1 MKHEIAEF
9 DFFERGLALMV
20 ASLDDGTQLLAALN
34 QDESEALDNLIDRL
48 VDVEDSEGWSE
59 FNDDLKVF
67 AEKLFQNEAYL
78 NNKELYLALTEPIYL
93 GKYLDLLLVSHNYQ
107 DLDVLQAQKVIEDNF
122 AGVIQKIIT
131 FPQLNNY
138 FSDEVIKVLKIL
150 ATETNLNDL
159 KEGFLITF
167 GQALQE
173 FKTLKG
179 ETLTLFDL
187 LVEADALLSYW
198 SFLTSDDTE

>member
-93 GKYLDLLLVSHNYQ
+93 GKYLDLLLVSHDYQ

>member
-34 QDESEALDNLIDRL
+34 QNESEALDSLIDRL

-59 FNDDLKVF
+59 LNYDLKVF
-67 AEKLFQNEAYL
+67 DEKLFQAEAYL

-93 GKYLDLLLVSHNYQ
+93 GKYLDLLLVGHDYQ
-107 DLDVLQAQKVIEDNF
+107 DLDILSAQKVIEDNF
-122 AGVIQKIIT
+122 AGVMQKIIT

-138 FSDEVIKVLKIL
+138 FSDEVIKVIKIL
-150 ATETNLNDL
+150 TTETNLDDL
-159 KEGFLITF
+159 REGFLIIF

-179 ETLTLFDL
+179 ESLALFDL

-198 SFLTSDDTE
+198 SFLTSDDTK

>member
-1 MKHEIAEF
+1 M
-9 DFFERGLALMV
+9 
-20 ASLDDGTQLLAALN
+20 
-34 QDESEALDNLIDRL
+34 
-48 VDVEDSEGWSE
+48 
-59 FNDDLKVF
+59 
-67 AEKLFQNEAYL
+67 

-93 GKYLDLLLVSHNYQ
+93 GKYLNLLLVSHDYQ
-107 DLDVLQAQKVIEDNF
+107 DLDVLQAQKVVEDNF

-138 FSDEVIKVLKIL
+138 FSDEVIKVIKIL
-150 ATETNLNDL
+150 ASETNLDDL
-159 KEGFLITF
+159 KEGFLIIF

-187 LVEADALLSYW
+187 LVEGDALLSY
-198 SFLTSDDTE
+198 

>member
-48 VDVEDSEGWSE
+48 VDVEDAEGWSE
-59 FNDDLKVF
+59 FNYDFKVF
-67 AEKLFQNEAYL
+67 DEKLFQNEAYL

-93 GKYLDLLLVSHNYQ
+93 GKYLDLLLVSHDYQ

-138 FSDEVIKVLKIL
+138 FSDEVIKVIKIL
-150 ATETNLNDL
+150 ATETNLDDL

-167 GQALQE
+167 GQVLQE

>member
-34 QDESEALDNLIDRL
+34 EDESEALDNLIDQL

-59 FNDDLKVF
+59 FNDDLKEF
-67 AEKLFQNEAYL
+67 DEKLFQSEAYL

-93 GKYLDLLLVSHNYQ
+93 GKYLNLLLVSHDYQ
-107 DLDVLQAQKVIEDNF
+107 DLDVLQAQKVVEDNF

-138 FSDEVIKVLKIL
+138 FSDEVIKVIKIL
-150 ATETNLNDL
+150 ASETNLDDL
-159 KEGFLITF
+159 KEGFLIIF

-187 LVEADALLSYW
+187 LVEGDALLSYW
-198 SFLTSDDTE
+198 SFLTSDDAE

>member
-59 FNDDLKVF
+59 FNYDFKVF
-67 AEKLFQNEAYL
+67 DEKLFQNEAYL

-93 GKYLDLLLVSHNYQ
+93 GKYLDLLLVSHDYQ